1 MMLGNFTHSLSSCD
15 FFIINLKKKKHCQ
28 TVWIQIRPEIF
39 RLSMSSL
46 IISGA
51 HLGLNCLK
59 VLSAEDKNRQRVN
72 GIIQMNWLEARW
84 VRFYHRHLG
93 SVEKNKPPPPPPQ
106 PSSPINFCILAF
118 FHLKYD
124 ILYAWSYTGVRKND
138 LEHMENIWK
147 KCILLTMIE
156 KTQDKQLRLCNFE
169 PPSPSKVQCA
179 RNTKQTHKTL
189 SPINSIYIY
198 LLPDI
203 GSFL

>member
-1 MMLGNFTHSLSSCD
+1 MPMSLLAGRTVYIKTVLHVIVV
-15 FFIINLKKKKHCQ
+15 IIF
-28 TVWIQIRPEIF
+28 WINTFEQNI
-39 RLSMSSL
+39 S
-46 IISGA
+46 IIA
-51 HLGLNCLK
+51 
-59 VLSAEDKNRQRVN
+59 VQRRHQN
-72 GIIQMNWLEARW
+72 
-84 VRFYHRHLG
+84 HRHLG
-93 SVEKNKPPPPPPQ
+93 SVEKNKPPPQ

>member
-1 MMLGNFTHSLSSCD
+1 MSGVKHKLCWSSDTAKKRPFDVFTLYDPCS
-15 FFIINLKKKKHCQ
+15 
-28 TVWIQIRPEIF
+28 
-39 RLSMSSL
+39 
-46 IISGA
+46 
-51 HLGLNCLK
+51 
-59 VLSAEDKNRQRVN
+59 
-72 GIIQMNWLEARW
+72 
-84 VRFYHRHLG
+84 HRHLG
-93 SVEKNKPPPPPPQ
+93 SVEKNKPPPPQ

>member
-1 MMLGNFTHSLSSCD
+1 MLE
-15 FFIINLKKKKHCQ
+15 
-28 TVWIQIRPEIF
+28 VIQ
-39 RLSMSSL
+39 
-46 IISGA
+46 
-51 HLGLNCLK
+51 
-59 VLSAEDKNRQRVN
+59 VLE
-72 GIIQMNWLEARW
+72 
-84 VRFYHRHLG
+84 
-93 SVEKNKPPPPPPQ
+93 
-106 PSSPINFCILAF
+106 
-118 FHLKYD
+118 
-124 ILYAWSYTGVRKND
+124 KND

-203 GSFL
+203 GSFLKVYRLPAKYDEQNQNKQFQPKYHILNEKMGGGGGGLVFSTDPKCLWEILQMTALYWTLYSCQ